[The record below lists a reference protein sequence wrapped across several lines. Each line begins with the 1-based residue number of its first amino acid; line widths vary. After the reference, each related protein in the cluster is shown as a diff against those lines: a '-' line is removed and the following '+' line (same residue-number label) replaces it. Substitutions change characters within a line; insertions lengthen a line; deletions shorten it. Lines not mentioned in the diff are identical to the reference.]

1 MNWVA
6 VLNLAFS
13 YLTWKWAKRDFENG
27 HNTLGWINVFV
38 SAMNAAAF
46 TSTVF

>member
-6 VLNLAFS
+6 LFNLLFC
-13 YLTWKWAKRDFENG
+13 YLTWKWAQRDFENG
-27 HNTLGWINVFV
+27 HNSLGWINIFV

-46 TSTVF
+46 ASAVF